1 MPMNRLREY
10 LDEHEAEYVIISHSK
25 AYTAQKIAS
34 SAHISGHQVAK
45 SVILKVDGKMIMAV
59 VPASHRVN
67 MSRLKRMLGAE
78 SVELAKETE
87 FQRFFPDCEVGAMP
101 PFGNLYDLNVY
112 VDRSLSQDDVIAF
125 NACSHNE
132 LVRMAYKDF
141 EKLVNPHIIDCT
153 FEHV

>member
-1 MPMNRLREY
+1 
-10 LDEHEAEYVIISHSK
+10 
-25 AYTAQKIAS
+25 
-34 SAHISGHQVAK
+34 
-45 SVILKVDGKMIMAV
+45 MIMAV